1 MPEQNDRFDYS
12 GRLVFNGI
20 YSTEILAENEEESD
34 KEVLRERLAD
44 RLYPYEEGKPG
55 DPGKGYEEIDLE
67 KYAQRAVEEGRLE
80 PREAEVLFPIAEDVI
95 SQKYIKEK
103 YDTEE
108 GVDEEG
114 NAEVTTIRNRLTT
127 YVFWDYPDHI
137 FIKGAQQSAETT
149 AADTRTALTAE
160 EGGGEETLFSDGGA
174 PGVRLNGIEFDQH
187 FLLWLVYMDHTD
199 GSLANDI
206 QIRRI
211 TDGKTE
217 GGDEQDFFG
226 RSNQVGESADIVR
239 STPFIEAVSQNKKP
253 SMLEGIFR
261 LSPFDLKIK
270 VYDQGKVQL
279 KAQEALD
286 PTQPLRRIL
295 ISLYF
300 LRHFSELYEQWEDM
314 DADQRFVPPTFIQ
327 ELHRIAEAEGIHI
340 ERSVEPIVTELLD
353 CRGESLDDYPDLDFA
368 SDD

>member
-1 MPEQNDRFDYS
+1 MPEDNDRFDYS

-20 YSTEILAENEEESD
+20 YSTEFLTDEDSEVNR
-34 KEVLRERLAD
+34 EVLRERLAG

-55 DPGKGYEEIDLE
+55 DPGNGYEEINLE
-67 KYAQRAVEEGRLE
+67 EYAQQGVEEGRIE
-80 PREAEVLFPIAEDVI
+80 SREAEVLLPIAQDAI

-103 YDTEE
+103 YDTKER
-108 GVDEEG
+108 VDEEG
-114 NAEVTTIRNRLTT
+114 NSEQTTIRNRLTT
-127 YVFWDYPDHI
+127 YVFWDYPNHI

-149 AADTRTALTAE
+149 AADTRTALTPE
-160 EGGGEETLFSDGGA
+160 VGEGEETLSSDGGA
-174 PGVRLNGIEFDQH
+174 PGVRMNGMEFDQH
-187 FLLWLVYMDHTD
+187 FLLWLVYRDYT
-199 GSLANDI
+199 GESLANDI

-253 SMLEGIFR
+253 SMLEGIFT
-261 LSPFDLKIK
+261 LHPFDLKAK

-279 KAQEALD
+279 KAQEALG
-286 PTQPLRRIL
+286 PTQSLRRIL

-300 LRHFSELYEQWEDM
+300 LRHFSELYEHWEDM
-314 DADQRFVPPTFIQ
+314 DDSQRFVPPTFIQ
-327 ELHRIAEAEGIHI
+327 ELHEIAKAEGIHI
-340 ERSVEPIVTELLD
+340 ERSAEPIVTELLD
-353 CRGESLDDYPDLDFA
+353 RRGESLSDYSELDFTP
-368 SDD
+368 DD

>member
-1 MPEQNDRFDYS
+1 MSEDDNRFDYS

-20 YSTEILAENEEESD
+20 YSTEILTDEDS
-34 KEVLRERLAD
+34 EVDREALRERFAD
-44 RLYPYEEGKPG
+44 RLYSYEEGKPG
-55 DPGKGYEEIDLE
+55 DPGKGYEEIDVE
-67 KYAQRAVEEGRLE
+67 EYAQQAVGEGRLE
-80 PREAEVLFPIAEDVI
+80 SREAEVLLPIAQDAI

-108 GVDEEG
+108 TVDEDG
-114 NAEVTTIRNRLTT
+114 NAEQTTVRNRLTT

-160 EGGGEETLFSDGGA
+160 PGGGEKTLFSDGGA
-174 PGVRLNGIEFDQH
+174 PGVRMNGVEFDQH
-187 FLLWLVYMDHTD
+187 FLLWLVYRNYTD
-199 GSLANDI
+199 ESLANDI

-211 TDGKTE
+211 TDGRTE
-217 GGDEQDFFG
+217 GGKEQDFFG
-226 RSNQVGESADIVR
+226 RSNQVGESVNIVR

-253 SMLEGIFR
+253 SMLEGIFT
-261 LSPFDLKIK
+261 LHPFDLKVK

-300 LRHFSELYEQWEDM
+300 LRHFSELYEQWEEM
-314 DADQRFVPPTFIQ
+314 DASQRFVPPTFIQ
-327 ELHRIAEAEGIHI
+327 ELHEIAEAEGIHI
-340 ERSVEPIVTELLD
+340 ERSAEPIVTELLD
-353 CRGESLDDYPDLDFA
+353 RRGESLSDYPDLDFT
-368 SDD
+368 SND